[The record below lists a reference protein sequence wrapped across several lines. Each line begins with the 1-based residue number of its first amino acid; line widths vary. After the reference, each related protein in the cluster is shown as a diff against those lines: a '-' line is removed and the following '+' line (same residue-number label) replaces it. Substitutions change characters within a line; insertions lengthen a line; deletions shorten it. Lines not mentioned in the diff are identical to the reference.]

1 MKKRW
6 LFLIIIGLTLIA
18 FNIFVVRL
26 TNKNSTLGYL
36 SDDSRQI
43 ELLKKLSS
51 DILQSKVEDKN
62 IKIDF
67 DSDFFLNFVN
77 NTVYVTSQKEA
88 LSNKIL
94 EYSSTNDDA
103 SLYTIS
109 SSFNPKKLLLTLK
122 LSEPEEKDPNVT
134 YEVTYSLS
142 KGKDNTIKFKE
153 KKFNKTTVGY

>member
-43 ELLKKLSS
+43 ELLKSLSS
-51 DILQSKVEDKN
+51 DILQSKIEDKN
-62 IKIDF
+62 IKIEF

-94 EYSSTNDDA
+94 EYSSSNDDA

-122 LSEPEEKDPNVT
+122 FSEPEEKDPNVS

-142 KGKDNTIKFKE
+142 KGKNNTIKFKE
-153 KKFNKTTVGY
+153 KKFNKITIGY

>member
-43 ELLKKLSS
+43 ELLKSLSS
-51 DILQSKVEDKN
+51 DILQSKIEDKN
-62 IKIDF
+62 IKIEF

-94 EYSSTNDDA
+94 EYSSSNDDA

-122 LSEPEEKDPNVT
+122 FSEPEEKDPNVS

-142 KGKDNTIKFKE
+142 KGKNNTIKFKE

>member
-6 LFLIIIGLTLIA
+6 LFLIIIGLILIS

>member
-6 LFLIIIGLTLIA
+6 LFLIIIGLILIS

-94 EYSSTNDDA
+94 EYSSSNDDA

-122 LSEPEEKDPNVT
+122 FSEPEEKDPNVS

-142 KGKDNTIKFKE
+142 KGKNNTIKFKE
-153 KKFNKTTVGY
+153 KKFNKITIGY